1 MQLSLVDKEIDP
13 NEYDAEEMKKIIEI
27 ALLCTQ
33 ATAAMRPTMSE
44 LIVLLKSKSLVEHLR
59 PTMPVF
65 VETNMMNREGMS
77 AGGSSNATASISV
90 LSAR

>member
-1 MQLSLVDKEIDP
+1 MQLELVDKDIDP
-13 NEYDAEEMKKIIEI
+13 NEYDAEEVKKIIEI

-33 ATAAMRPTMSE
+33 ASAATRPTMSE
-44 LIVLLKSKSLVEHLR
+44 LVVLLKSKSLVEQLR

-65 VETNMMNREGMS
+65 VEAKMMNGEGIS
-77 AGGSSNATASISV
+77 DNPSNATLSISV